1 MNEVSLATR
10 REFCQ
15 QTGQAA
21 AVAMFGGALSA
32 FLQSCSSD
40 DPASSS
46 GNALPKISTTLTNNT
61 ITLAIDATSPLTT
74 VGSAALVQYS
84 TSSLLVARTAQDT
97 FVAVNAICTHQNCTI
112 TNYSNSTYTCPCH
125 GSQFNTSGQVTKGP
139 ANTTLKKY
147 QTQFANNQLTIMV
160 T

>member
-1 MNEVSLATR
+1 MNEASLATR

-15 QTGQAA
+15 QAGQAA
-21 AVAMFGGALSA
+21 ALAIFGGALSA

-40 DPASSS
+40 NPASSS
-46 GNALPKISTTLTNNT
+46 GSALTRISATLSSGT
-61 ITLAIDATSPLTT
+61 ITLAVDASSPLAS

-84 TSSLLVARTAQDT
+84 NSALLLARTTQDT

-112 TNYSNSTYTCPCH
+112 TNFSNSTYTCPCH

-139 ANTTLKKY
+139 ANTSLKKY
-147 QTQFANNQLTIMV
+147 QTQFANNQLTITV